1 MKNHK
6 YTHKWYKPKDR
17 KAIRIKR
24 REHRQKVRD
33 KKAKEQE
40 NGTNE

>member
-6 YTHKWYKPKDR
+6 YTHKWYMPKDR

-24 REHRQKVRD
+24 REHKQKIKD
-33 KKAKEQE
+33 IKSEKEKN
-40 NGTNE
+40 NG

>member
-17 KAIRIKR
+17 KAIRQKR
-24 REHRQKVRD
+24 REYKQKV
-33 KKAKEQE
+33 KKDLLGE
-40 NGTNE
+40 NKK

>member
-24 REHRQKVRD
+24 REHKQKIKNIKSEKED
-33 KKAKEQE
+33 KQ
-40 NGTNE
+40 

>member
-17 KAIRIKR
+17 KAIRQKR
-24 REHRQKVRD
+24 REHKQKINAL
-33 KKAKEQE
+33 KGEEKE
-40 NGTNE
+40 NE